1 MTVTRRGLREDE
13 TRWRF
18 GFPGVCDTGDPTG
31 PVEAYRLMSRGRGAT
46 LQSKVGYVDARPL
59 NRQLDEVL
67 LQHRPRPGAR
77 RERYPCFGVLL
88 IVRFV
93 ITF

>member
-1 MTVTRRGLREDE
+1 MRLDGGV
-13 TRWRF
+13 
-18 GFPGVCDTGDPTG
+18 GFPSACANSGDPTG

-67 LQHRPRPGAR
+67 LQHPPDPRPRAR
-77 RERYPCFGVLL
+77 GENCYPLL
-88 IVRFV
+88 RCSIESDFDL
-93 ITF
+93 